1 MGEEFEQPKFSD
13 FSLSAGDIK
22 FLAKRMKITCS
33 KAKVLLEQKGD
44 VDQIIYQISKKGVL
58 VKEFSKLSLYPFCKF
73 SILHYTKKND
83 FSFDEK
89 NYMSDIIFNCYPK
102 IRNEE
107 VQIDITQK
115 KQREIMAAYCLI
127 ILSLFDSLLDK
138 FQESKQDIAKMFIE
152 FISLSYND
160 LEKRFIS
167 DNLEEWIYTLKK
179 MKKNISK
186 KCKI

>member
-1 MGEEFEQPKFSD
+1 
-13 FSLSAGDIK
+13 
-22 FLAKRMKITCS
+22 
-33 KAKVLLEQKGD
+33 
-44 VDQIIYQISKKGVL
+44 
-58 VKEFSKLSLYPFCKF
+58 
-73 SILHYTKKND
+73 
-83 FSFDEK
+83 
-89 NYMSDIIFNCYPK
+89 MSDIIFNCYPK

-107 VQIDITQK
+107 VQIDITEK